1 MLKRPTPA
9 TVPLGFTVPPGFMAD
24 SAGRLVPIET
34 VRPVDIERDKLVLE
48 IVEKAKILSA
58 AISTFK
64 GAVFGDI
71 EAFVELSAEQYG
83 VRLRGA
89 AGKGNVSL
97 ASFDGRYK
105 VQRAVAESISFDER
119 LIAAKAL
126 IDECIT
132 DWSAGSR
139 PEIHALINNAFQVDK
154 AGKINTGRVLGL
166 RRLEINDERWQ
177 AAMRAIG
184 EAVQVVGSKSYVRVY
199 ERIGNTEQFRAIALD
214 VASV

>member
-1 MLKRPTPA
+1 MSEQTIPA
-9 TVPLGFTVPPGFMAD
+9 GFMKD

-34 VRPVDIERDKLVLE
+34 VRPIDIERDKLVLE
-48 IVEKAKILSA
+48 IVAKARDLNTALA
-58 AISTFK
+58 AFK

-71 EAFVELSAEQYG
+71 EAFIELSAEQYG
-83 VRLRGA
+83 VTLKGA

-105 VQRAVAESISFDER
+105 VQRAIAESITFDER

-132 DWSAGSR
+132 DWSTGSR
-139 PEIHALINNAFQVDK
+139 PEIHALINAAFQVDK

-166 RRLEINDERWQ
+166 RRLEINDERWL

-184 EAVQVVGSKSYVRVY
+184 EAVQVVGSKSYVRIY
-199 ERIGNTEQFRAIALD
+199 ERIGDSEQFRPIALD

>member
-1 MLKRPTPA
+1 MSQKSTPE
-9 TVPLGFTVPPGFMAD
+9 GFMAD

-48 IVEKAKILSA
+48 IVEKAKALNT
-58 AISTFK
+58 AITQFK

-83 VRLRGA
+83 VTLKGA

-97 ASFDGRYK
+97 ASYDGRYK

-166 RRLEINDERWQ
+166 RRLEITDERWQ

-199 ERIGNTEQFRAIALD
+199 ERIGDTEQFRAIALD